1 MRSILSAL
9 RHPLRSLRKCTDSRT
24 IAFVHLIG
32 KPGTAELCQSASCGC
47 RTTPLKD
54 ATVTREKWLAWRENS
69 PYFGARLPN
78 SEANPVSEEG
88 GVKHDQGKLR
98 YDLIPWEHEE
108 GL

>member
-9 RHPLRSLRKCTDSRT
+9 RHPLRSLRKCTASPT

-32 KPGTAELCQSASCGC
+32 KPGTAELCQNVSCGC

-78 SEANPVSEEG
+78 SEGGRVSDEANPKDTLG
-88 GVKHDQGKLR
+88 IKKA
-98 YDLIPWEHEE
+98 
-108 GL
+108 